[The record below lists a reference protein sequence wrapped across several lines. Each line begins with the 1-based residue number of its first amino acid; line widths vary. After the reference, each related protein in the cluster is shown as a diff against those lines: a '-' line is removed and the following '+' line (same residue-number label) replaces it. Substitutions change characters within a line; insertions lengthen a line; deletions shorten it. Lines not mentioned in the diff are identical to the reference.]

1 MRVAVV
7 CPGIGHIRRGFEA
20 FAEDLFQHL
29 RAQGRHDVALFKG
42 GGETNSSE
50 FVLWNIDRGSPVWR
64 LFAGV
69 VDPYIGEQ
77 VTFTL
82 SLARHLKRDSF
93 DIIHVSDC
101 QVASLLA
108 HLIRGQQNRPRI
120 VYSNGGP
127 YDPDDYRGFDF
138 IQQVNPVEMERA
150 VAQGVDPTKMM
161 LVPYGVDTDRY
172 RPSRGTRLRNDL
184 GIPEDIFLLL
194 TVGSHGGHKRLEFLI
209 AAVERITAPLRLLIV
224 GHPSR
229 EDATFREFA
238 ERRLGDRVS
247 FASYPREEMPNVYG
261 SANLYVHAALTEGFG
276 LALLEAMAC
285 GLPVVHHHEAGMNW
299 LVGDG
304 GVALSMNDPA
314 QLSVIIDS
322 LAQDPARLSNL
333 SGRARRRAESFS
345 WRSLLPLYS
354 EMYGRAIRTA
364 PNQSRRQRTGV
375 SQSRQS

>member
-161 LVPYGVDTDRY
+161 LVPYGVDTNRY
-172 RPSRGTRLRNDL
+172 RPSRGTRLREAL
-184 GIPEDIFLLL
+184 GIPDSSFLLL
-194 TVGSHGGHKRLEFLI
+194 TVGSHGAHKRLDFLTRHMESFGTH
-209 AAVERITAPLRLLIV
+209 VHLLVV
-224 GHPSR
+224 GQPS
-229 EDATFREFA
+229 
-238 ERRLGDRVS
+238 LGDVTLKHLARRSGVRGVS
-247 FASYPREEMPNVYG
+247 FASYPHDVMPDVYG
-261 SANLYVHAALTEGFG
+261 SADLYVHAALSEGFG

-285 GLPVVHHHEAGMNW
+285 GLPVFHHPEAGMNW
-299 LVGDG
+299 VVDDG
-304 GVALSMNDPA
+304 GVEVDMTDGAALSERIRTLASDPA
-314 QLSVIIDS
+314 L
-322 LAQDPARLSNL
+322 LKYL
-333 SGRARRRAESFS
+333 SGRARRRAEETFS
-345 WRSLLPLYS
+345 WGVVLSQYS
-354 EMYGRAIRTA
+354 VMYSRAKDTR
-364 PNQSRRQRTGV
+364 PDS
-375 SQSRQS
+375 S